1 MWVRVT
7 PRHLYLIYPK
17 RKYPAPAPLRRGYP
31 QCMEGFHTSR
41 ESPTTLVYTST
52 PITPKRD
59 HDSPPRLV
67 PR

>member
-7 PRHLYLIYPK
+7 PQHLYLIYPK
-17 RKYPAPAPLRRGYP
+17 RKYPAPAPLHQGYP
-31 QCMEGFHTSR
+31 QCMEGFHATR

-52 PITPKRD
+52 PVTPKGD
-59 HDSPPRLV
+59 HDSPPRPV